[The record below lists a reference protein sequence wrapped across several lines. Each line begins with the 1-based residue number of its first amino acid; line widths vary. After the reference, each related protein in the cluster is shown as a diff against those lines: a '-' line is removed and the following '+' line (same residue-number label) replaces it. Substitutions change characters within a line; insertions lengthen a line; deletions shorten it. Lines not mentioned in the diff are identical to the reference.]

1 MGILIAALLGQA
13 AAAGPGVVDLSRGP
27 VTTTNVAVTV
37 SLDPEGRVVSCRGAL
52 TTCLN
57 FRKGRVVAQ
66 PLRRNGRPVPGV
78 MTVSTTTVVSAR

>member
-1 MGILIAALLGQA
+1 MGMLVAALLAQA
-13 AAAGPGVVDLSRGP
+13 ASAAPGVVDLTNGP
-27 VTTTNVAVTV
+27 VTTTTVAVTV
-37 SLDPEGRVVSCRGAL
+37 TLDPEGRVVSCRGAL

-57 FRKGRVVAQ
+57 FKKGRVVAQ